1 MVTPSAAMQT
11 AEVRSDR
18 LVRAEATVER
28 ACEEATSVVEL
39 CRGLRAA
46 VGAVVPND
54 RWCGFALDPA
64 TMMPTNGYH
73 AEGVDAA
80 VLPRL
85 LELEYGADE
94 PNLVPHLARSSG
106 GVATLGQAT
115 GGDLRSSA
123 RWREVIEPSGLAHE
137 LRAVF
142 RDDRHVWGALI
153 LFRGPDVDDFT
164 AEELSFVRRVTP
176 TVASGFRRVLV
187 RQHLDFGED
196 AREAGILLLSGEPL
210 EVRTA
215 TGAARVWL
223 DQLDDVG
230 QGNELP
236 TVVASAARRARR
248 ERGIVAARVR
258 TRSGRWLTIT
268 AESTVAP
275 TGGDQDVGIV
285 IQPSRPAEIAH
296 IVGAAHGLTARES
309 EVVLHVAAGATN
321 DEMARRLQ
329 LSHHTVGDH
338 LKSIFA
344 KVGVST
350 RGQLTSKLFFD
361 HYLQRTIAA
370 RAAGTD
376 GWFLPG

>member
-1 MVTPSAAMQT
+1 
-11 AEVRSDR
+11 
-18 LVRAEATVER
+18 
-28 ACEEATSVVEL
+28 
-39 CRGLRAA
+39 
-46 VGAVVPND
+46 
-54 RWCGFALDPA
+54 
-64 TMMPTNGYH
+64 MMPTNGYH

-85 LELEYGADE
+85 FELEYGADE

-106 GVATLGQAT
+106 GVATIRQAT
-115 GGDLRSSA
+115 GGDVTSSA
-123 RWREVIEPSGLAHE
+123 RWREVIAPSGLAHE

-164 AEELSFVRRVTP
+164 AEELSFVRRVTA
-176 TVASGFRRVLV
+176 TVAAGFRRVLV

-196 AREAGILLLSGEPL
+196 AREAGISLLGGEPL

-230 QGNELP
+230 QGTELP
-236 TVVASAARRARR
+236 TVARAARRARR
-248 ERGIVAARVR
+248 DGGAVAARVR

-268 AESTVAP
+268 AENTVGP
-275 TGGDQDVGIV
+275 TGGDRDVGIV

-321 DEMARRLQ
+321 AELARRLQ
-329 LSHHTVGDH
+329 L
-338 LKSIFA
+338 LA
-344 KVGVST
+344 KLGVST

-361 HYLQRTIAA
+361 HYLQRTVAA
-370 RAAGTD
+370 QAAGTD